1 MMARNQTKMDA
12 KLKELEASYPEVQ
25 HSSIKVDFSELTS
38 ITEYRNLITEN
49 LVGKDIAFVALN
61 AGLARMGS
69 VHKIKDRALEEVMR
83 VNGLQVVYAAKVFLE
98 VMMKREQKSAMVFV
112 SSVAGELVW
121 SGAASYSATK
131 AFVTNLGK
139 STYYEVKD
147 KVDLM
152 VWTPGMIATNF
163 AANISNDAAKQKK
176 MMQGGI
182 SCERAVSAML
192 KDVGHTSCSDGA
204 IEHAMTNTCAVA
216 LMCACCCAKSGV
228 KRSDKILKE
237 ENPE

>member
-1 MMARNQTKMDA
+1 
-12 KLKELEASYPEVQ
+12 
-25 HSSIKVDFSELTS
+25 
-38 ITEYRNLITEN
+38 
-49 LVGKDIAFVALN
+49 
-61 AGLARMGS
+61 MGS